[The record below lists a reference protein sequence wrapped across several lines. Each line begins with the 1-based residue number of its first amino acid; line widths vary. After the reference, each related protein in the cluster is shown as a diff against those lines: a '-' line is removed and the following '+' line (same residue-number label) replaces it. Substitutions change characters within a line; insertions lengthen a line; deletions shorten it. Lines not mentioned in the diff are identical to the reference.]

1 MNIGELERISG
12 LKRSTIRVYEK
23 LGLLTPDDDRRGNGY
38 RTYDHS
44 HIDRLAS
51 IKLAQTLGF
60 RLKDIRALMQAWENG
75 SMTQA
80 EKLAAMQARLSE
92 VREKQASLARLETWL
107 AEIIL
112 WIERGETGTKPKP

>member
-23 LGLLTPDDDRRGNGY
+23 LGLLTPEDDRRGNGY
-38 RTYDHS
+38 RTYGHA
-44 HIDRLAS
+44 HVDRLAS

-75 SMTQA
+75 SMTKA

-107 AEIIL
+107 ADIIL

>member
-38 RTYDHS
+38 RTYGHA
-44 HIDRLAS
+44 HVDRLAS

-80 EKLAAMQARLSE
+80 EKLVAMQARLSE

>member
-23 LGLLTPDDDRRGNGY
+23 LGLLTPEDDRRGNGY
-38 RTYDHS
+38 RTYGHA
-44 HIDRLAS
+44 HVDRLAS

-60 RLKDIRALMQAWENG
+60 RLKDIRALMQGWENG
-75 SMTQA
+75 SMTKA

-107 AEIIL
+107 ADIIL

>member
-38 RTYDHS
+38 RTYGHA
-44 HIDRLAS
+44 HVDRLAS

-75 SMTQA
+75 SMTKA
-80 EKLAAMQARLSE
+80 EKLAAMQTRLSD

-107 AEIIL
+107 ADIIL

>member
-60 RLKDIRALMQAWENG
+60 RLKDIRALLQAWENG

-80 EKLAAMQARLSE
+80 EKLVAMQARLSE
-92 VREKQASLARLETWL
+92 VREKQASLARLEKWL

>member
-38 RTYDHS
+38 RTYGHA
-44 HIDRLAS
+44 HVDRLAS

-75 SMTQA
+75 SMTKA
-80 EKLAAMQARLSE
+80 EKLAAMQTRLSE

-107 AEIIL
+107 ADIIL